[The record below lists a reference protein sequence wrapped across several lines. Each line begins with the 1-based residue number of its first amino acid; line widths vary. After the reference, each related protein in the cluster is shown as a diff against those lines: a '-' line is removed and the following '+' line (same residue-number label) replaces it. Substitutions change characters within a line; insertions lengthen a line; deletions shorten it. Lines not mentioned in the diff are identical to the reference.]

1 MNLCSGLQYLHTE
14 RINEETNEK
23 YRIIHRDL
31 RPENISISLGGE
43 FIVGDL
49 GLIKSSKNIGNF
61 RVDQTIVDIKK
72 ESDENC
78 YIAPEQMTSN
88 YDTKVDMWS
97 LGCIIYE
104 MCSLNCPFSEN
115 KLTKLCLNPGSLN
128 LNMLEG
134 YSEELNDIVL
144 NHLIVFDSN
153 KRYSSE
159 ELLNTEYL
167 QKYIKESILYIFIL
181 ICLEEKMPANM
192 NILIDTPDREIISP
206 IKSLRKSARA
216 VKKVELSDDDDN
228 SALIIHNNNNNI
240 PECPEDNT
248 SDVEDLDDDDD
259 DRKKTESDLTSTV
272 LYMKPV
278 TETMILSVYLY
289 NYNYYEYIIER
300 NKYNK

>member
-1 MNLCSGLQYLHTE
+1 
-14 RINEETNEK
+14 
-23 YRIIHRDL
+23 
-31 RPENISISLGGE
+31 
-43 FIVGDL
+43 
-49 GLIKSSKNIGNF
+49 
-61 RVDQTIVDIKK
+61 
-72 ESDENC
+72 
-78 YIAPEQMTSN
+78 
-88 YDTKVDMWS
+88 
-97 LGCIIYE
+97 
-104 MCSLNCPFSEN
+104 
-115 KLTKLCLNPGSLN
+115 
-128 LNMLEG
+128 
-134 YSEELNDIVL
+134 
-144 NHLIVFDSN
+144 
-153 KRYSSE
+153 
-159 ELLNTEYL
+159 
-167 QKYIKESILYIFIL
+167 
-181 ICLEEKMPANM
+181 M